1 MSAEDSRFGNAVATR
16 LPRDA
21 WIVWRQL
28 SEAYVSINMIAQ
40 RLGLT
45 ADEVLSALD
54 EIERHGV
61 GIDMS
66 GRDGGAVRL
75 R

>member
-1 MSAEDSRFGNAVATR
+1 MSDANSRFGNAVATR

-28 SEAYVSINMIAQ
+28 SAAYTSVNVIAR

-54 EIERHGV
+54 AIERHGV
-61 GIDMS
+61 GIDVS